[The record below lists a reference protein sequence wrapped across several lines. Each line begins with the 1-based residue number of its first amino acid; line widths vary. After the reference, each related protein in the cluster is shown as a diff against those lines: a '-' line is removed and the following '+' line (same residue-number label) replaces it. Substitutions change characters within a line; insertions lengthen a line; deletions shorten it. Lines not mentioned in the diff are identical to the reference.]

1 MADTARACKRLTPI
15 GAAILY
21 APNPKRTEMREEA
34 LRDISKSLYKQ
45 AVQSIP
51 GGVNSPARAFG
62 AVGGN
67 PLFIEKGEGSR
78 IYDVDGN
85 SYIDYVCSWGPLI
98 LGHATPVIVSA
109 LSKTIKSGTSFGAP
123 TRAEIELA
131 ELVCEMVPS
140 IEMVRM
146 VNSGTE
152 ATMSA
157 VRLARGHT
165 GRTKVLKF
173 TGCWHGHADSFLIQ
187 AGSSALTTGVPD
199 SPGVTEGTAS
209 DTVTAPFNDLET
221 VEKVVNENKN
231 DLAAV
236 IVEPIAG
243 NMGVIPP
250 VDGFLQGLR
259 RLTTDLGIVLIF
271 DEVISGFRVAPGG
284 AQELYGVTPDL
295 TTLGKIIGGG
305 LPVGAFGGKKEMM
318 EDISPLG
325 KRVSQAGTLS
335 GNPLAMTAGREML
348 KALKS
353 GDIYDRL
360 EQRSARLEAGLKGN
374 LADAHLNYTINR
386 VGSMMT
392 MFCTADPVADFD
404 AACST
409 DQNAFSQY
417 FWGMLDEGIYIA
429 PSPFEAAFVSDAH
442 SDDDIDRTIE
452 ASQNALGKI

>member
-1 MADTARACKRLTPI
+1 M
-15 GAAILY
+15 
-21 APNPKRTEMREEA
+21 
-34 LRDISKSLYKQ
+34 
-45 AVQSIP
+45 
-51 GGVNSPARAFG
+51 
-62 AVGGN
+62 
-67 PLFIEKGEGSR
+67 
-78 IYDVDGN
+78 
-85 SYIDYVCSWGPLI
+85 
-98 LGHATPVIVSA
+98 
-109 LSKTIKSGTSFGAP
+109 
-123 TRAEIELA
+123 
-131 ELVCEMVPS
+131 
-140 IEMVRM
+140 
-146 VNSGTE
+146 
-152 ATMSA
+152 
-157 VRLARGHT
+157 
-165 GRTKVLKF
+165 
-173 TGCWHGHADSFLIQ
+173 
-187 AGSSALTTGVPD
+187 
-199 SPGVTEGTAS
+199 
-209 DTVTAPFNDLET
+209 
-221 VEKVVNENKN
+221 
-231 DLAAV
+231 
-236 IVEPIAG
+236 
-243 NMGVIPP
+243 
-250 VDGFLQGLR
+250 
-259 RLTTDLGIVLIF
+259 
-271 DEVISGFRVAPGG
+271 
-284 AQELYGVTPDL
+284 TPDL